1 MQKTNKAAVPKLLMP
16 AQAAKAMK
24 QGLVTELRQT
34 KHIREQMRKADRN
47 FDMADVRT
55 VARFGTVR
63 RPGEWS
69 QTYGNYTYCMEGR
82 DEEGRPLHI
91 IFVPGQDYVKL
102 ITGVR
107 P

>member
-1 MQKTNKAAVPKLLMP
+1 
-16 AQAAKAMK
+16 MK
-24 QGLVTELRQT
+24 DGLVTEFRET
-34 KHIREQMRKADRN
+34 THIREQMRKPDRH
-47 FDMADVRT
+47 FDMSDVRN
-55 VARFGTVR
+55 VARVGTVR

-69 QTYGNYTYCMEGR
+69 PKYGNYTYCMEGT

-91 IFVPGQDYVKL
+91 IFVAGRDYVKL